1 MLILRTVLV
10 IHLAVLVAYTL
21 IVIQNHGMTLMPV
34 FFGDMA
40 AMAWPG
46 QFNLDFMGF
55 LILSALWTAWRNGF
69 SALGLILAVVAAFG
83 GMAFLSIYVLILS
96 LGTDS
101 IRDILLGINTR

>member
-10 IHLAVLVAYTL
+10 VHLAVLTGYTL
-21 IVIQNHGMTLMPV
+21 VVIQNHGMNLLPV

-46 QFNLDFMGF
+46 QFNLDFLGF
-55 LILSALWTAWRNGF
+55 LVLSALWTAWRNGF
-69 SALGLILAVVAAFG
+69 SALGLALAVIAFFG
-83 GMAFLSIYVLILS
+83 GMAFLSVYVLILS

>member
-10 IHLAVLVAYTL
+10 VHLAVLTGYT
-21 IVIQNHGMTLMPV
+21 IVVIQNHGMTLLPV

>member
-10 IHLAVLVAYTL
+10 VHLAVLTGYT
-21 IVIQNHGMTLMPV
+21 IVVIQNHGMNLLPV

-55 LILSALWTAWRNGF
+55 LILSAIWTAWRNGF
-69 SALGLILAVVAAFG
+69 SALGLVLAVIAFFG
-83 GMAFLSIYVLILS
+83 GMAFLSIYLLILS

>member
-10 IHLAVLVAYTL
+10 LHLAVLTGYTL
-21 IVIQNHGMTLMPV
+21 VVIQNHGMNLLPV

-55 LILSALWTAWRNGF
+55 LVLSALWTAWRNGF
-69 SALGLILAVVAAFG
+69 SALGLVLAVMAFFG
-83 GMAFLSIYVLILS
+83 GMVFLSIYVLILS